1 MTAITFTPFDWPSET
16 PEDCPFP
23 PSPLWRGIRFMGRC
37 SDYRVGDTFYPTWG
51 ADDVLY
57 SPFTDGAVDGLF
69 SWSSGFVQG
78 GEPVDNPQ
86 FTGGF
91 LTRRATTGHARLVGD
106 DPLNLR
112 IEPIG
117 LHAADP
123 YPYGGRYPCGS
134 LHHEGV
140 WYYGTY
146 CLSPYAETPY
156 GGQLYNWP
164 HLGPLVGFRI
174 SRDNGR
180 TWVDTP
186 HTPARPLFGECGLCG
201 YPVKIGAP
209 HFVDF
214 GRNMEHSPDGFAY
227 LVAQGSD
234 LALQPG
240 SRFGHLSWITADQ
253 VYLLRVRP
261 TPETIND
268 PGAYEFYAGQDEAAR
283 PRWSGDFREIRPL
296 LEWKGRMGCVTATWL
311 PAHRRFILCVTD
323 GGNTCSHM
331 HTYFLEAEA
340 LTGPWR
346 MVSYLRNFG
355 QQAYFVN
362 IPSKFLRP
370 DSESLWIAY
379 SGNFAPE
386 WNGERI
392 EVHPPG
398 TRYGLV
404 LQEVRFQERLAAS
417 GAPHPTRPR

>member
-1 MTAITFTPFDWPSET
+1 MPEINFDPFEWPSQ
-16 PEDCPFP
+16 PPHDCPFP
-23 PSPLWRGIRFMGRC
+23 PSGIWRCVRFLGRC
-37 SDYRVGDTFYPTWG
+37 SDYTVGDTFYPTWG

-78 GEPVDNPQ
+78 GVPVDNPQ

-91 LTRRATTGHARLVGD
+91 LTRRATTGHARLVGE
-106 DPLNLR
+106 DPLELQ
-112 IEPIG
+112 IEPLG

-134 LHHEGV
+134 LHHNGI

-156 GGQLYNWP
+156 GGVLYNWP
-164 HLGPLVGFRI
+164 LLGPLVGFRM
-174 SRDNGR
+174 SRDNGL
-180 TWVDTP
+180 TWTDTP
-186 HTPARPLFGECGLCG
+186 HTPSQPLFGEGGLCG

-227 LVAQGSD
+227 LLAQGSD
-234 LALQPG
+234 LSLLPG
-240 SRFGHLSWITADQ
+240 SRFEHLSWITADQ

-261 TPETIND
+261 SPATINN
-268 PGAYEFYAGQDEAAR
+268 PAAYEFFAGHDAAR
-283 PRWSGDFREIRPL
+283 NPCWSSDFEAIQPL

-311 PAHRRFILCVTD
+311 PQRRRFIMCVTD
-323 GGNTCSHM
+323 GGNTCSKM
-331 HTYFLEAEA
+331 HSYFLESEI

-346 MVSYLRNFG
+346 MVSYLKDFG
-355 QQAYFVN
+355 QQAYFLN
-362 IPSKFLRP
+362 IPSKFLRE
-370 DSESLWIAY
+370 DSDSMWLAY
-379 SGNFAPE
+379 SGSYAPE
-386 WNGERI
+386 WNGEQIRLD
-392 EVHPPG
+392 PPG

-404 LQEVRFQERLAAS
+404 LQEIQLV
-417 GAPHPTRPR
+417 

>member
-1 MTAITFTPFDWPSET
+1 MPQISYPPFDWTSEI
-16 PEDCPFP
+16 PKNCPFP
-23 PSPLWRGIRFMGRC
+23 LSDYWHGMRFLGRC
-37 SDYRVGDTFYPTWG
+37 SDYRVGDTFYPSWAG
-51 ADDVLY
+51 DDILY
-57 SPFTDGAVDGLF
+57 SPYTDGAVDGLF

-78 GEPVDNPQ
+78 GVPVDNPD

-91 LTRRATTGHARLVGD
+91 LTRKATTGHARLIGA

-134 LHHEGV
+134 LHHNGV

-146 CLSPYAETPY
+146 CLSPFAETPY
-156 GGQLYNWP
+156 GGQVYNWP

-174 SRDNGR
+174 SHDNGK
-180 TWVDTP
+180 TWIDTP
-186 HTPARPLFGECGLCG
+186 HTPSQSLFGESGLCG
-201 YPVKIGAP
+201 YPIKIGAP

-214 GRNMEHSPDGFAY
+214 GKNMEHSPDGYAY

-234 LALQPG
+234 LALKPG
-240 SRFGHLSWITADQ
+240 NRFAHLSWITADQ

-261 TPETIND
+261 HPETIND
-268 PGAYEFYAGQDEAAR
+268 PTAYEFFAGSDGDST
-283 PRWSGDFREIRPL
+283 PRWSKNFRDIQPL
-296 LEWKGRMGCVTATWL
+296 LEWKGHMGCVTATWI
-311 PAHRRFILCVTD
+311 PKDERFILCVTD
-323 GGNTCSHM
+323 GGNTCSRM
-331 HTYFLEAEA
+331 HTYFLESES

-346 MVSYLRNFG
+346 IVSYLKDFG

-362 IPSKFLRP
+362 IPSKFLQN
-370 DSESLWIAY
+370 DSDNFWLAY

-392 EVHPPG
+392 EVNPPG

-404 LQEVRFQERLAAS
+404 LQEVQFRK
-417 GAPHPTRPR
+417 